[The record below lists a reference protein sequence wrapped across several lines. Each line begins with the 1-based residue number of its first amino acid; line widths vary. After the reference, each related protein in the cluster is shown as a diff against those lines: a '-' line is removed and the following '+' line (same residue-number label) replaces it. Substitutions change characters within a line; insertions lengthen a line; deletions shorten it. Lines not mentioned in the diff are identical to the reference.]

1 MPSDADVA
9 AKIEEEIT
17 RCAKDFKYFSRY
29 LRIVDKKGRLV
40 PLEPNEVQEKFL
52 SSVET
57 NPWIYVLKARQLGL
71 TTIIAARN
79 LWKVLFIPN
88 HKVAV
93 LAHRGDSAQAI
104 FEIYKRYYDHLPDF
118 LQFPTD
124 KSNVRELA
132 FFHGGMVRVMT
143 AQSEGARGTTYQG
156 LHCSEF
162 AFWGDVEKTVAA
174 AFQTA
179 GPNAEIIL
187 ETTANGLNEANKIW
201 QEENGFDKIF
211 YPWTDNSLYR
221 KAGKTGRLHAK
232 LKKVAEKHGLD
243 KQQLCWAQE
252 TLDTKCMNN
261 WNTFMQEYPFTAQ
274 MAFITSG
281 ERFFDLVFP
290 HAQALPGRREYVP
303 HDKYRVYSL
312 GVDVASGS
320 PSGDYSSY
328 CVMDVTDKDLP
339 IVVATHYERSP
350 PHEFAEL
357 VRKEAEKYEALV
369 VVESN
374 TYGLSVLEY
383 LVGREYAYIFR
394 RTHYDKI
401 GARWVEKLGFQ
412 TTSATRPMM
421 LSRLHEYCSRGKLV
435 INDERMKAEMNSF
448 VYNEKGKPGAA
459 AGKHDDMI
467 FSHALALMGLD
478 QIEQVKQDVLRKK
491 PSTIQELLQYERATG
506 RSYQNETDDSHFE
519 TYGIRSDQTSP
530 IDAALNHPPTR
541 R

>member
-1 MPSDADVA
+1 MASDADVS
-9 AKIEEEIT
+9 AKIKEEIT
-17 RCAKDFKYFSRY
+17 RCANDFGYFSRY

-52 SSVET
+52 HTVET

-79 LWKVLFIPN
+79 LWKVLFTPN

-104 FEIYKRYYDHLPDF
+104 FEIYKRYYENLPDF
-118 LQFPTD
+118 LRFPTD

-187 ETTANGLNEANKIW
+187 ETTANGLNDANKIW
-201 QEENGFDKIF
+201 QQENGFTKIF

-232 LKKVAEKHGLD
+232 LKEVAAKHGLD
-243 KQQLCWAQE
+243 KQQVCWAQE

-261 WNTFMQEYPFTAQ
+261 WNTFMQEYPVTAQ

-290 HAQALPGRREYVP
+290 HAQALIGRREYVP
-303 HDKYRVYSL
+303 YDKYRVYSL

-320 PSGDYSSY
+320 PSGDFSAY
-328 CVMDVTDKDLP
+328 CVIDVTEKDRP
-339 IVVATHYERSP
+339 VVVATHYERLP

-357 VRKEAEKYEALV
+357 VRKEAEKYNALV

-394 RTHYDKI
+394 RTHYDKM

-421 LSRLHEYCSRGKLV
+421 LSRLHEFCSRGKLT
-435 INDERMKAEMNSF
+435 INDDRMKTEVNSF
-448 VYNEKGKPGAA
+448 VYNDRGKPEASP
-459 AGKHDDMI
+459 GKHDDMV
-467 FSHALALMGLD
+467 FAHALALMGLD
-478 QIEQVKQDVLRKK
+478 QIEYVKEDVLRSK
-491 PSTIQELLQYERATG
+491 PSTIHEVLQYERATG
-506 RSYQNETDDSHFE
+506 RKYQSETDDSHFE
-519 TYGIRSDQTSP
+519 TYGIRSDQSSP
-530 IDAALNHPPTR
+530 IDTALNISPTGR
-541 R
+541 